1 MDRLHKDHGFS
12 LIELLIVVVI
22 VGIIAS
28 IAIPNLLAARRSANE
43 ASALVVTRKAS
54 GAQLMYYS
62 TIGNANYGTGAQL
75 YNLQLISKRT
85 AAALN
90 VNVGGNPAT
99 NQARDGYRFRIQTTV
114 AAPATPATFVFSAIP
129 SAATGITQTGTRRFC
144 LTQDGVLKTSTTS
157 LTTQYTYAT
166 CNTAPAFGA

>member
-75 YNLQLISKRT
+75 YNQQLISKRT

-99 NQARDGYRFRIQTTV
+99 NQARDGYRFRIQTT
-114 AAPATPATFVFSAIP
+114 AASTGTPATFVFSAIP
-129 SAATGITQTGTRRFC
+129 TATTGITQTGSRRFC
-144 LTQDGVLKTSTTS
+144 LTQDGVLKTATTS
-157 LTTQYTYAT
+157 LTTHYTYAN